1 MAVSGL
7 DYITTTL
14 SALVG
19 NFKTVQVNRYDG
31 KLLISE
37 KITYPTSINNLRR
50 IFIKESP
57 SLEDANFLNDSA
69 ILTIKGQSSK
79 IINYGDV
86 LMDGMRYYYVEI
98 ETPFTD
104 LIPYKG
110 LAYDITLIKD
120 KNNSNNYHHLG
131 EYNTYEDTISIIN
144 EWNNFT
150 VQQDTILVKDIK
162 GNIYI
167 ASISNNQE
175 NYNLSIDQM
184 PTTVNFQITQIGA
197 AADYPVFDY

>member
-19 NFKTVQVNRYDG
+19 NFKTVQVNRYNG
-31 KLLISE
+31 ELLISE

-57 SLEDANFLNDSA
+57 SLESANFLNDSA
-69 ILTIKGQSSK
+69 VLTVKGQSSK
-79 IINYGDV
+79 IINYGEV
-86 LMDGMRYYYVEI
+86 LMEGTRYYYVEI
-98 ETPFTD
+98 ETPFKD

-110 LAYDITLIKD
+110 LPYDITLIKD
-120 KNNSNNYHHLG
+120 KNNSNNYQHLG

-144 EWNNFT
+144 EWNDFT
-150 VQQDTILVKDIK
+150 SQQDTILVKDMK
-162 GNIYI
+162 GNIYV
-167 ASISNNQE
+167 ASISNSQE